1 MPVMLNRGRALGLL
15 DMTPMIDMVFNLLIF
30 FMVVSQFAND
40 ERDMRVVLPDAAEA
54 MPLTATPKQ
63 VFVNIDEQGRYY
75 VRAQEL
81 SAERLGQVLREVAA
95 NNPAGQ
101 SVVI

>member
-1 MPVMLNRGRALGLL
+1 MPVVLNRGRALGIL

-54 MPLTATPKQ
+54 MPLCVAKILTRPT
-63 VFVNIDEQGRYY
+63 RY
-75 VRAQEL
+75 A
-81 SAERLGQVLREVAA
+81 
-95 NNPAGQ
+95 
-101 SVVI
+101 